1 MKSKT
6 PEMKMNS
13 QDWGWVAINI
23 GMGIGAGIVFLPIQA
38 GIVGLWTFLLAIIVA
53 YPALYQFQRLFI
65 NTLVES
71 KQSTDYTATISEY
84 LGTKW
89 GTGLGLIYFVMLVIW
104 LFVYSETV
112 TNDSASYIHTAGLT
126 EGLLSSNVFYGL
138 FVVTLLVFFAFVS
151 KTLLFN
157 LSKFLVIVI
166 LSSLIVL
173 SVIIIPY
180 WDIDN
185 IKEIISVRKM
195 LLQAV
200 ITLPFAMTSILFLQS
215 LSPMVIYVRSEH
227 QDIAIARLKAMQ
239 IMNWSFGVLG
249 AIVFFFAFSC
259 TMSITS
265 QEAYMALAA
274 NTSFLAIMVKNVPG
288 AIVPAMGVIIDI
300 CAVVTS
306 FFAVLLGMHEACV
319 GLYMNLAA
327 KDKPRENINMKRL
340 SAGVIAF
347 IILLG
352 WGATVVDFP
361 ILYFTSICS
370 PIFAVIGC
378 FIPVVL
384 IYRVDSL
391 ARYRGLQ
398 AWMVVVTGALLVIS
412 PFLAL
417 IDK

>member
-1 MKSKT
+1 
-6 PEMKMNS
+6 
-13 QDWGWVAINI
+13 
-23 GMGIGAGIVFLPIQA
+23 
-38 GIVGLWTFLLAIIVA
+38 
-53 YPALYQFQRLFI
+53 
-65 NTLVES
+65 
-71 KQSTDYTATISEY
+71 
-84 LGTKW
+84 
-89 GTGLGLIYFVMLVIW
+89 
-104 LFVYSETV
+104 
-112 TNDSASYIHTAGLT
+112 
-126 EGLLSSNVFYGL
+126 
-138 FVVTLLVFFAFVS
+138 
-151 KTLLFN
+151 
-157 LSKFLVIVI
+157 
-166 LSSLIVL
+166 
-173 SVIIIPY
+173 
-180 WDIDN
+180 
-185 IKEIISVRKM
+185 
-195 LLQAV
+195 
-200 ITLPFAMTSILFLQS
+200 MTRFC
-215 LSPMVIYVRSEH
+215 
-227 QDIAIARLKAMQ
+227 
-239 IMNWSFGVLG
+239 F
-249 AIVFFFAFSC
+249 VFFFAFSC

-319 GLYMNLAA
+319 GLYTNLAA

>member
-1 MKSKT
+1 
-6 PEMKMNS
+6 
-13 QDWGWVAINI
+13 
-23 GMGIGAGIVFLPIQA
+23 
-38 GIVGLWTFLLAIIVA
+38 
-53 YPALYQFQRLFI
+53 
-65 NTLVES
+65 
-71 KQSTDYTATISEY
+71 
-84 LGTKW
+84 
-89 GTGLGLIYFVMLVIW
+89 MLVIW

-112 TNDSASYIHTAGLT
+112 TNDSASYIHTAGMT
-126 EGLLSSNVFYGL
+126 EGLLSTNVFYGL
-138 FVVTLLVFFAFVS
+138 FVVTLLVFLAFVS

-157 LSKFLVIVI
+157 ISKLLVIVT
-166 LSSLIVL
+166 LSSLVVL

-180 WDIDN
+180 WDVDN

-195 LLQAV
+195 ILQAV

-227 QDIAIARLKAMQ
+227 QDIAIARRKTVQ
-239 IMNWSFGVLG
+239 IMNWSFGILG
-249 AIVFFFAFSC
+249 TIVFFFAFSC